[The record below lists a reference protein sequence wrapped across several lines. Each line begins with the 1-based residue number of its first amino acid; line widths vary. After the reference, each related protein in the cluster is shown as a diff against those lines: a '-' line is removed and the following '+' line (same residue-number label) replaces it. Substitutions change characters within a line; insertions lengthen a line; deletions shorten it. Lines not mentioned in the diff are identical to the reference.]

1 MAHSWPWQ
9 VSLRVNGGHIC
20 GGTLISREYV
30 LTAAHCVYSDLS
42 PSRYTVVVG
51 KSRKRLLVYL
61 YITGCVALHKRY
73 VALYTR
79 YVTLHTSYVALHK
92 RYVALHKR
100 YVALHT
106 RCVALH
112 EHYVNWWLLV
122 NHREE
127 LNIYTSCITFIINT
141 PRLR

>member
-61 YITGCVALHKRY
+61 YITSCVALRYINATLRYINVTLRYMRVTLRYIYVMLRYINVTLVLGKSRKRFSVYLYITTSVALHKHD
-73 VALYTR
+73 VALTDGY
-79 YVTLHTSYVALHK
+79 
-92 RYVALHKR
+92 
-100 YVALHT
+100 
-106 RCVALH
+106 
-112 EHYVNWWLLV
+112 W
-122 NHREE
+122 
-127 LNIYTSCITFIINT
+127 
-141 PRLR
+141 